1 MVEAGQVF
9 DVAAFAAVGE
19 PAVVHVHHPF
29 FDVSDGEFC
38 RVFLGVEVVEQ
49 FGDGAAVFVECA
61 AATPVG
67 AVFPEQ
73 PLVEAVVLRLV
84 DLMFPTFRFQQEAEV
99 AVRALLPHYWST
111 SLSVSFQ
118 P

>member
-1 MVEAGQVF
+1 
-9 DVAAFAAVGE
+9 
-19 PAVVHVHHPF
+19 
-29 FDVSDGEFC
+29 
-38 RVFLGVEVVEQ
+38 
-49 FGDGAAVFVECA
+49 
-61 AATPVG
+61 
-67 AVFPEQ
+67 
-73 PLVEAVVLRLV
+73 VLRLV